1 MNLTTE
7 LIKDALET
15 ISFGDVEGWL
25 TEVFG
30 SSTLSKRKVLFSTGR
45 GGTKTA

>member
-15 ISFGDVEGWL
+15 ISFVDVEDWL

-30 SSTLSKRKVLFSTGR
+30 SQYSGQF
-45 GGTKTA
+45 